1 MRKLLLGSLA
11 LLALGAG
18 GSALAADVRLPVY
31 KAPPPVA
38 VYSWTGFYV
47 GGNIG
52 YSWGKADTDVAIPG
66 FAVDAL
72 IGELDI
78 PGATFSDSNKLK
90 GIIGGGQIE
99 PAGLLTV
106 GSKWREPTPSLVQ

>member
-1 MRKLLLGSLA
+1 MRKLLLGSIA

-47 GGNIG
+47 G
-52 YSWGKADTDVAIPG
+52 
-66 FAVDAL
+66 
-72 IGELDI
+72 
-78 PGATFSDSNKLK
+78 
-90 GIIGGGQIE
+90 
-99 PAGLLTV
+99 
-106 GSKWREPTPSLVQ
+106 

>member
-1 MRKLLLGSLA
+1 MRKLLLGSIA

-18 GSALAADVRLPVY
+18 GSAPAADVRLPVY

-66 FAVDAL
+66 FTVDERSAW
-72 IGELDI
+72 IFRAQPFRI
-78 PGATFSDSNKLK
+78 RTSSRASS
-90 GIIGGGQIE
+90 
-99 PAGLLTV
+99 
-106 GSKWREPTPSLVQ
+106 SPSLGGRRCVERDAGYCWGRC